1 MVHLN
6 IFPSFIVVLLSNIPP
21 MERWK
26 GWTLIRTVVGLLDVV
41 IMIHNVMACIKLHVG
56 PTMSNL

>member
-1 MVHLN
+1 
-6 IFPSFIVVLLSNIPP
+6 

-26 GWTLIRTVVGLLDVV
+26 GRTLIVGLLDVV
-41 IMIHNVMACIKLHVG
+41 IMIHNVMAWIKLHVG